1 MYSIALHI
9 LCYKYEKKPWFRAV
23 EALMINNFGYTI
35 PESKAADTRIY
46 MDDRTFVDSDLHR
59 ALDRVMAWNLE
70 LVSRAA

>member
-1 MYSIALHI
+1 
-9 LCYKYEKKPWFRAV
+9 
-23 EALMINNFGYTI
+23 MINNFGYTI